1 MASKIQAIGAYAPKI
16 KLGKTASLE
25 QLVQYIAGRTGLSDG
40 EITAVLKELRDAIIF
55 FTLQGR
61 GAKID
66 GLGTYLPKVKL
77 DGRFDVSHRLDATI
91 RNALNSPNA
100 FSGEI
105 ENRNNIGKTADDLAA
120 LWDEAHPDDPIS

>member
-1 MASKIQAIGAYAPKI
+1 MASKIQAVGAYCPRI
-16 KLGKTASLE
+16 KLGKTVSLE
-25 QLVQYIAGRTGLSDG
+25 QLVKYIAGRTGLNEGTIS
-40 EITAVLKELRDAIIF
+40 IVLKELRDAVIF

-77 DGRFDVSHRLDATI
+77 DGRFDVSHRLDAAI
-91 RNALNSPNA
+91 KNGLNTPGA

-105 ENRNNIGKTADDLAA
+105 ENRDNIGKTTGDLVT
-120 LWDEAHPDDPIS
+120 LWNEAHPDDPVS